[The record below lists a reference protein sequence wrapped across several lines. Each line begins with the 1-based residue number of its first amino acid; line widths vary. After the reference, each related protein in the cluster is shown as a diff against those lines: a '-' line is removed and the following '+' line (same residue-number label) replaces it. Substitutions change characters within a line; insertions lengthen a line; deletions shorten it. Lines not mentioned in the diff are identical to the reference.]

1 MYFAHMTKPTDVAIE
16 VFARLLRAQGMALS
30 TVESALD
37 EAGLPP
43 LAWYDVLLEVERVG
57 QDGIR
62 PFELQNELLLP
73 QYGISRLLNRIEKA
87 GYLERLSCEED
98 GRGQRLIITQS
109 GKKIRRGIWIV
120 YSEAIEQAVD
130 CKLTPKEASALSRL
144 LKKLI

>member
-1 MYFAHMTKPTDVAIE
+1 MAFPTDITIE
-16 VFARLLRAQGMALS
+16 VFARLMRAHRTALS
-30 TVESALD
+30 TVESALN

-57 QDGIR
+57 PDGIR

-109 GKKIRRGIWIV
+109 GRKIRKGMWIV
-120 YSEAIEQAVD
+120 YGKAIERAVGSKLASSQAA
-130 CKLTPKEASALSRL
+130 ELSRL
-144 LKKLI
+144 LKRLI